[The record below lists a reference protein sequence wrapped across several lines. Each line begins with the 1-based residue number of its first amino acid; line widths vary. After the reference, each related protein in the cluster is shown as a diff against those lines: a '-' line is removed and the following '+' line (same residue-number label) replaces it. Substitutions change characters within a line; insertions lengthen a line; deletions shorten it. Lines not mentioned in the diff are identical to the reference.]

1 MASNS
6 VDGPQRR
13 KRRPPG
19 VAGGEPDRT
28 DRRDPP
34 DAEPDRTDRRDP
46 PDAEP
51 DRSERRNPPDAA
63 DAELSRSERRNQAA
77 RAALAP
83 LAPGERPAP
92 LLVAIAVAGL
102 LGAGNA
108 IAYAAGAKIASR
120 HPGAGVLAFT
130 AVMAVLAGGMF
141 ARRYLA
147 VLAFEALLAVTVM
160 FFSLFLVEASNLE
173 GVLLCVGVIGAG
185 GWLFWKLVRV
195 MGRLS
200 APRQSSS

>member
-1 MASNS
+1 MERS

-19 VAGGEPDRT
+19 VAPGA
-28 DRRDPP
+28 RRARPERHGPSEAP
-34 DAEPDRTDRRDP
+34 DA
-46 PDAEP
+46 PDAQP
-51 DRSERRNPPDAA
+51 
-63 DAELSRSERRNQAA
+63 SRSELRNQAA

-83 LAPGERPAP
+83 LAPGERPRA
-92 LLVAIAVAGL
+92 LLVAVAVTAL

-108 IAYAAGAKIASR
+108 IAYAAGAKIGSR
-120 HPGAGVLAFT
+120 HPGVGVLSFSL
-130 AVMAVLAGGMF
+130 VMALLAGGMW

-160 FFSLFLVEASNLE
+160 FFTLFLVEASNLE

-200 APRQSSS
+200 APRHSSS